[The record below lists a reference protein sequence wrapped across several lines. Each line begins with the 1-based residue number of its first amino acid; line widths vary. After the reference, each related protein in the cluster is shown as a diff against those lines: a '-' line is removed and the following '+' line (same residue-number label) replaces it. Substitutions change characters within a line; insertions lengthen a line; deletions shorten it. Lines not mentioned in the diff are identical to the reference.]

1 MNLVRIVKL
10 FRKNLVLLLLV
21 PMILA
26 VLVKQL
32 TKDEILKYESE
43 TTLYTGLASGSSVE
57 TKNFSLFETNNA
69 FDNLLN
75 LIKSREV
82 ASETSIRLLVQHLSL
97 THPDP
102 TILLDDNYKWVHK
115 FVPSY
120 VKKMVI
126 QSIDSTH
133 LNSRS
138 QPTDT
143 VYLANGDIVFKNKL
157 YHFVKKS
164 ETLFTLARNYGVS
177 INSIMNHNT
186 LESEELM
193 EGLPIVIKDGNDSLG
208 IALFDSTQLQIES
221 SSVINSPYEKS
232 VRNLITY
239 LNSSDTNFL
248 YGLLNSKNPYYSLGA
263 ISSVVARRV
272 QSSDLVSIKYS
283 SFDPAICMHTLNFMT
298 KVVIGKF
305 KDIKENQSD
314 AVVKYFLNEVK
325 KTADRLQNAED
336 RLLEFNKK
344 NNIINYQEQSRA
356 VAIVK
361 EDLNRN
367 FTEVKL
373 KFEAAAAVL
382 KRLEQKMGMQQAI
395 QLKTSRILELRNQLA
410 EVQTRITL
418 TESFE
423 DPDPKNRAKLQELKS
438 EADKTKKLLTQEVEQ
453 LYNNNVALD
462 GVPIDDVFTAWL
474 DNVIKYEEAR
484 AGVKVM
490 TNFERDYYEYYKT
503 FAPLG
508 ATQKRLEREINV
520 VEQEYLSLLHSL
532 NLSKLKQQDV
542 ELSSDIKALDPPYFP
557 LKPIPGKAGLM
568 VVVAGVMGFVLV
580 VFLILA
586 LEFLNNNIRTA
597 ERLEEFSRLKQ
608 AGVLPRIMLEYSNF
622 NLDFIIA
629 RLSDQITQEARLAAK
644 YTNGNFIKPKVIVLA
659 STMEKE
665 GKTIVGTLLAS
676 KLRAYGEKVAFLMP
690 ENTNRDNILS
700 AGYFDKRRKFFKF
713 GEKIFHLLRGTV
725 ISKIEIS
732 SIDPH
737 DDDFYYEQD
746 PRFVEASNAEQL
758 KIIEK
763 NPYFNGYNYIIIEI
777 PALVYNPYPSE
788 LVKSSDISLWIVRAN
803 RVWKNADNLCLNT
816 FTKSVNQKPL
826 SVLNGVEI
834 EFVENNLGELP
845 KRRSILRTQIKKII
859 SLRMHERKSL

>member
-1 MNLVRIVKL
+1 MNIVRLLKL
-10 FRKNLVLLLLV
+10 FRKNLVLLILV
-21 PMILA
+21 PVILA
-26 VLVKQL
+26 VVVRYL

-57 TKNFSLFETNNA
+57 SKNFSLFETNNA
-69 FDNLLN
+69 FENFLN

-82 ASETSIRLLVQHLSL
+82 ATETSIRLLVQHLSL
-97 THPDP
+97 SHPDP
-102 TILLDDNYKWVHK
+102 TILLDENYKWVHK

-120 VKKMVI
+120 VKKMII
-126 QSIDSTH
+126 QPYDSTH
-133 LNSRS
+133 LNGLS
-138 QPTDT
+138 QSKDT
-143 VYLANGDIVFKNKL
+143 VFLANGDIVFKNKL

-164 ETLFTLARNYGVS
+164 ETLFTLARTYGVS
-177 INSIMNHNT
+177 INSLMNHNT
-186 LESEELM
+186 IESEDLI
-193 EGLPIVIKDGNDSLG
+193 EGLPLIIRDGNDSLG
-208 IALFDSTQLQIES
+208 IALYDSTQLQS
-221 SSVINSPYEKS
+221 SNFSENSPYEKS
-232 VRNLITY
+232 VVNLISY

-248 YGLLNSKNPYYSLGA
+248 YNLLNSKNPYYGISA

-283 SFDPAICMHTLNFMT
+283 SFDPAICMHTLIFMT
-298 KVVIGKF
+298 RVVIDKYRN
-305 KDIKENQSD
+305 IKENQSD
-314 AVVKYFLNEVK
+314 AVVRYFLNEVK

-367 FTEVKL
+367 FTDVKL

-395 QLKTSRILELRNQLA
+395 QLKTSKILELRNQLA

-423 DPDPKNRAKLQELKS
+423 DPDPKNRAKLQELKV

-542 ELSSDIKALDPPYFP
+542 ELSSDIKALDPPFFP

-568 VVVAGVMGFVLV
+568 VVVAAVMGFVMV
-580 VFLILA
+580 AFLILA
-586 LEFLNNNIRTA
+586 LEFLNNNIRTT

-622 NLDFIIA
+622 NIDFILNK
-629 RLSDQITQEARLAAK
+629 LSDQITQETRLASRNN
-644 YTNGNFIKPKVIVLA
+644 NGGIVKPKVIVIA

-665 GKTIVGTLLAS
+665 GKTIVGTLLAN
-676 KLRAYGEKVAFLMP
+676 KLRAYDEKVAFLMP
-690 ENTNRDNILS
+690 EATNRNNIFRS
-700 AGYFDKRRKFFKF
+700 GYFQKNGKLFKL
-713 GEKIFHLLRGTV
+713 GEKIFYFLRGTLTGTLD
-725 ISKIEIS
+725 ITP
-732 SIDPH
+732 IDEH
-737 DDDFYYEQD
+737 EDDFYYEHNS
-746 PRFVEASNAEQL
+746 RFVEASAAEHL
-758 KIIEK
+758 KIVDK
-763 NPYFNGYNYIIIEI
+763 YPFFGGFNYIIIEI

-788 LVKSSDISLWIVRAN
+788 LVRSSDITLWVVRAN
-803 RVWKNADNLCLNT
+803 RVWKNADNLCLT
-816 FTKSVNQKPL
+816 TYIKSVSQKPI

-845 KRRSILRTQIKKII
+845 KKRSLLRTLIKKIV
-859 SLRMHERKSL
+859 SLRIHEGKSL

>member
-1 MNLVRIVKL
+1 MNIVRLLKL
-10 FRKNLVLLLLV
+10 FRKNLVLLILV
-21 PMILA
+21 PVILA
-26 VLVKQL
+26 VIVRYL
-32 TKDEILKYESE
+32 TKDEVLKFESE

-57 TKNFSLFETNNA
+57 SKNFSLFETNNA
-69 FDNLLN
+69 FENFLN

-82 ASETSIRLLVQHLSL
+82 ATETSIRLLVQHLSL
-97 THPDP
+97 SHPDP
-102 TILLDDNYKWVHK
+102 TILLDENYKWVHK

-120 VKKMVI
+120 VKRMII
-126 QSIDSTH
+126 QSNDSTH
-133 LNSRS
+133 LSGLS
-138 QPTDT
+138 QSKDT

-164 ETLFTLARNYGVS
+164 ETLFTLARTYGVS
-177 INSIMNHNT
+177 INSLMNHNT
-186 LESEELM
+186 IESEDLI
-193 EGLPIVIKDGNDSLG
+193 EGLPLIIRDGNDSLG
-208 IALFDSTQLQIES
+208 VALYDSTQLQS
-221 SSVINSPYEKS
+221 SSFSENSPYEKS
-232 VRNLITY
+232 VSNLIAY

-248 YGLLNSKNPYYSLGA
+248 YNLLNSKNPYYGISA

-283 SFDPAICMHTLNFMT
+283 SFDPAICMHTLIFMT
-298 KVVIGKF
+298 RVVIDKYRN
-305 KDIKENQSD
+305 IKENQSD
-314 AVVKYFLNEVK
+314 AVVRYFLNEVK

-395 QLKTSRILELRNQLA
+395 QLKTSKILELRNQLA

-542 ELSSDIKALDPPYFP
+542 ELSSDIKALDPPFFP

-568 VVVAGVMGFVLV
+568 VIVAAVMGFVMV
-580 VFLILA
+580 AFLILA
-586 LEFLNNNIRTA
+586 LEFLNNNIRTT

-622 NLDFIIA
+622 NIDFIITK
-629 RLSDQITQEARLAAK
+629 LSDQITQETRLASRHN
-644 YTNGNFIKPKVIVLA
+644 TGGIIKPKVIVIA

-665 GKTIVGTLLAS
+665 GKTIVGTLLAN
-676 KLRAYGEKVAFLMP
+676 KLRAYDEKVAFLMP
-690 ENTNRDNILS
+690 ETTNRNNIFKD
-700 AGYFDKRRKFFKF
+700 GYFQKNGKLFKL
-713 GEKIFHLLRGTV
+713 GEKIFYFLRGTLTGNLD
-725 ISKIEIS
+725 ITPINE
-732 SIDPH
+732 H
-737 DDDFYYEQD
+737 EDDFYYEHNA
-746 PRFVEASNAEQL
+746 RFVEASAAEHL
-758 KIIEK
+758 KIVDK
-763 NPYFNGYNYIIIEI
+763 HPFFGAFNYIIIEI

-788 LVKSSDISLWIVRAN
+788 LVRSSDITLWVVRAN
-803 RVWKNADNLCLNT
+803 RVWKNADNLCLT
-816 FTKSVNQKPL
+816 TYIKSVSQKPI

-845 KRRSILRTQIKKII
+845 KKRSLLRAQIKKIV
-859 SLRMHERKSL
+859 SLRIHEGKRL